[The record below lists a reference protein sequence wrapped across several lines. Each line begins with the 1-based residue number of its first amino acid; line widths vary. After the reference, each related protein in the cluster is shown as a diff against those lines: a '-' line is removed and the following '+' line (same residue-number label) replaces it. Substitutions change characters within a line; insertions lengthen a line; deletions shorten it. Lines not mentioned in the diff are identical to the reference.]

1 MRSSDLKRLFYIT
14 TLSGTAFCLPVSI
27 WLLSL
32 FTILT
37 FISWIL
43 NGGFI
48 KVKLLTGEKKEI
60 LIFFSIYLVYLIWML
75 NTSDTRTGFT
85 ELRLKL
91 PLLLFPLVT
100 GLSSPIEG
108 KELRIIITSFISGVI
123 VSSAYGVLTG
133 ADLVFSGNNPSIMGY
148 AETDKPDPVS
158 VVGRTFVLAEEEIS
172 KAPRHAVIRLGLPMG
187 EFELMDLTG
196 AVDIRS
202 KGMRSAEA
210 ILKLYPEFEPW
221 PALMSVHRYI
231 VDKLWAPMSKKGLSG
246 VKTGKGFYTYD
257 GAKPRVPEELCGDMH
272 PLEILAPGLNCAAWC
287 VTNGV
292 GSVDDINK
300 IFRFAFN
307 WPKGIFEYINDYG
320 INEVV
325 KILKRK
331 QKEAP
336 DKVKDFYAA
345 DPFLLNWDQ
354 QSG

>member
-1 MRSSDLKRLFYIT
+1 MKLVEIIRSKY
-14 TLSGTAFCLPVSI
+14 TAEH
-27 WLLSL
+27 
-32 FTILT
+32 T
-37 FISWIL
+37 FNRAL
-43 NGGFI
+43 
-48 KVKLLTGEKKEI
+48 EI
-60 LIFFSIYLVYLIWML
+60 CGRY
-75 NTSDTRTGFT
+75 
-85 ELRLKL
+85 
-91 PLLLFPLVT
+91 
-100 GLSSPIEG
+100 G
-108 KELRIIITSFISGVI
+108 KE
-123 VSSAYGVLTG
+123 A
-133 ADLVFSGNNPSIMGY
+133 
-148 AETDKPDPVS
+148 
-158 VVGRTFVLAEEEIS
+158 VLAKKDVWYFLASRSRSGISFEANLMYLQEKAGVTEID
-172 KAPRHAVIRLGLPMG
+172 ACLRYRLGLPMG